1 MAAQGAKTTGVVG
14 EIVRIAME
22 TLVRNKMRSALT
34 ILGIVI
40 GVTTI
45 ISISSVVNGLNANVQ
60 GMVEQMGS
68 NIIWAF
74 HMEPFN
80 FGRPTAE
87 MLNRKE
93 LTFEDAE
100 AMKTLPHIEAV
111 SVGIRLFMPQFG
123 AGTYAVKYN
132 GRTAKNTILE
142 GDTPDASKVCEI
154 SSSSGRWFTEAEDEN
169 RSPVIC

>member
-1 MAAQGAKTTGVVG
+1 MARASNTKGILG
-14 EIVRIAME
+14 EIVRISME

-45 ISISSVVNGLNANVQ
+45 IAISSVVNGLNSNVQ

-74 HMEPFN
+74 HMEPFV

-93 LTFEDAE
+93 LTLEDAE
-100 AMKTLPHIEAV
+100 AMKSLPHVQAV
-111 SVGIRLFMPQFG
+111 SAGIRLFLPQFG
-123 AGTYAVKYN
+123 TGSYAVKYN
-132 GRTAKNTILE
+132 GRIAKNTILE
-142 GDTPDASKVCEI
+142 GDTPDVAQVYEI
-154 SSSSGRWFTEAEDEN
+154 GLDKGRSFTPAED
-169 RSPVIC
+169 

>member
-1 MAAQGAKTTGVVG
+1 MARVSKTTGVIG

-22 TLVRNKMRSALT
+22 TLVRNKTRSALT

-40 GVTTI
+40 GVATI
-45 ISISSVVNGLNANVQ
+45 IAISSVVNGLNSNVQ

-74 HMEPFN
+74 HLEPFN
-80 FGRPTAE
+80 FGRPTPE

-93 LTFEDAE
+93 LTYEDAM
-100 AMKTLPHIEAV
+100 AMKELPHVQAV

-123 AGTYAVKYN
+123 AGTYAVKYE
-132 GRTAKNTILE
+132 GHTAKNTI
-142 GDTPDASKVCEI
+142 
-154 SSSSGRWFTEAEDEN
+154 
-169 RSPVIC
+169 